1 MKRNTFQR
9 RLKEGAIWLCAILS
23 PLPWGGVGGGL
34 LSSCSESED
43 DEGEFANWQQRNEQF
58 FASLEDSLKAHP
70 TVWLKYKS
78 FTLDEGS
85 EGKST
90 DYIYAK
96 VVETGGGLDS
106 PMYTDSVRVSYQGRL
121 IPSATF
127 PEGYVF
133 DGTVYGKY
141 SSATNASVRQN
152 LTVNIDGYTTALLH
166 MHRGDHWRIY
176 IPSDLGYGDKGND
189 SGTIP
194 GHSVVVFDVTLIDF
208 SPAGEPMPAWS
219 SRRRESAAPCRA
231 ASVTW

>member
-1 MKRNTFQR
+1 MAFLPFYLLTFF
-9 RLKEGAIWLCAILS
+9 LFLT
-23 PLPWGGVGGGL
+23 V
-34 LSSCSESED
+34 SCSESDD

-70 TVWLKYKS
+70 TAWLKYKS
-78 FTLDEGS
+78 FTLDEAS

-96 VVETGGGLDS
+96 VVEAGDGLDS

-127 PEGYVF
+127 PEGYPF

-141 SSATNASVRQN
+141 SSMTNANARQS
-152 LTVNIDGYTTALLH
+152 LASMIDGYTTALLH

-176 IPSDLGYGDKGND
+176 IPSDLAYGDSGND
-189 SGTIP
+189 GGSIP
-194 GHSVVVFDVTLIDF
+194 GYSVVIFDLTLIDF
-208 SPAGEPMPAWS
+208 SPAGEAMPAWS
-219 SRRRESAAPCRA
+219 SRRR
-231 ASVTW
+231 